1 MADAPLI
8 QMNRIHKSYD
18 MGETEVHAIRG
29 VSLRIDAGEFVA
41 VMGPSGSGKTTL
53 MNIVGCLDRPDRGEY
68 LLQGQDVSRLSDD
81 ELADVRGRLIGFVFQ
96 QFNLLARTSAQR
108 NVEMPMLYSTRKAD
122 RRLRA
127 RECLEAVALL
137 DRAEHKPNE
146 LSGGQQQRVA
156 IARALVN
163 DPPVILADEPTGNLD
178 SRSGEE
184 IMALFQNLHDAGKTV
199 ILVTHDPDIARHTK
213 RTIRFRDGHIV
224 SDEPVKDRLMAH
236 ELLASMPVDEDLVE

>member
-1 MADAPLI
+1 MSTVPLI
-8 QMNRIHKSYD
+8 QMDRIHKSYD

-29 VSLRIDAGEFVA
+29 VSLSIQAGEFVA
-41 VMGPSGSGKTTL
+41 IMGPSGSGKTTL
-53 MNIVGCLDRPDRGEY
+53 MNILGCLDRPDRGRY
-68 LLQGQDVSRLSDD
+68 LLQGEDVSELDD
-81 ELADVRGRLIGFVFQ
+81 DQLADVRGRLIGFVFQ
-96 QFNLLARTSAQR
+96 QFNLLARTSALR
-108 NVEMPMLYSTRKAD
+108 NVEMPMLYTSRKAD
-122 RRLRA
+122 RHARA
-127 RECLEAVALL
+127 RECLAAVALL

-184 IMALFQNLHDAGKTV
+184 IMALFQNLHEAGKTV
-199 ILVTHDPDIARHTK
+199 ILVTHDPDIARHTM

-224 SDEPVKDRLMAH
+224 SDEPVTDRLLAH
-236 ELLASMPVDEDLVE
+236 ELLANTPVDEDLVE